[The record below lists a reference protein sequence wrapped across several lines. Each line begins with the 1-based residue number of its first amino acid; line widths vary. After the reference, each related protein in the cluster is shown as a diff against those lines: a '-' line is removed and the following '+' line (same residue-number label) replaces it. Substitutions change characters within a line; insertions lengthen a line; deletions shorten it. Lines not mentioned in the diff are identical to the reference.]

1 MAASKEAWHLG
12 EGDDCS
18 PLLCSHEHLLHCV
31 QLWGS
36 QCKNVHLGSCLCEVT
51 VIIKG
56 LGKLPYRGRLKE
68 LELFGLE
75 KRRLWRELIV
85 VFQYLKEKRLLRRM
99 RRNSLSGLE
108 QPCKLKV
115 NLDIM
120 KPTALFTMRVL
131 KHRNG
136 LSRVVAVDVS
146 TLEVFKSRLDG
157 AVSKLV

>member
-1 MAASKEAWHLG
+1 
-12 EGDDCS
+12 
-18 PLLCSHEHLLHCV
+18 
-31 QLWGS
+31 
-36 QCKNVHLGSCLCEVT
+36 
-51 VIIKG
+51 
-56 LGKLPYRGRLKE
+56 
-68 LELFGLE
+68 
-75 KRRLWRELIV
+75 
-85 VFQYLKEKRLLRRM
+85 M

-120 KPTALFTMRVL
+120 KALFTMRVL

>member
-1 MAASKEAWHLG
+1 M
-12 EGDDCS
+12 
-18 PLLCSHEHLLHCV
+18 
-31 QLWGS
+31 
-36 QCKNVHLGSCLCEVT
+36 
-51 VIIKG
+51 
-56 LGKLPYRGRLKE
+56 
-68 LELFGLE
+68 
-75 KRRLWRELIV
+75 
-85 VFQYLKEKRLLRRM
+85 
-99 RRNSLSGLE
+99 SGLE